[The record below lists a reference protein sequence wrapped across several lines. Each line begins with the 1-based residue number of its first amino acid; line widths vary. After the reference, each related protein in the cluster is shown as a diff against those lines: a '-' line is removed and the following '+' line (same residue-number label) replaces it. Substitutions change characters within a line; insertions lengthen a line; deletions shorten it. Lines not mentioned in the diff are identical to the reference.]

1 MEFCEWFL
9 IMHKADVGL
18 QKFYG
23 QMKQHSR
30 QMEELIDTTVFTGV
44 IKTHTVQYK
53 KSFVF
58 QELLSGQ
65 KFGQKVYLGL
75 YSSKVL

>member
-1 MEFCEWFL
+1 MEFYEWFL
-9 IMHKADVGL
+9 IMHKADLGL

-30 QMEELIDTTVFTGV
+30 QIKEAIDTTVFIGV
-44 IKTHTVQYK
+44 IKTHIGQL

-58 QELLSGQ
+58 QEGLSGQ
-65 KFGQKVYLGL
+65 KFGQKVCLGL
-75 YSSKVL
+75 YSSKAL